1 MNSPYHNERE
11 DDDVF
16 IRPSSLDDFVGQK
29 DVVDNLRVYAQAAHM
44 RNEPIDH
51 TLFSGPPGLGK
62 TTLAKIMAD
71 LRQST
76 FVQLAAPNVRRPGD
90 MVKVLSGLQDND
102 VLFID
107 ELHRLP
113 APVEEVLYSAMED
126 QTVDVV
132 LSDSMSAAPI
142 TLKLAPFTLVGA
154 TTRPGALS
162 APLRDRFGIQL
173 RLRYYDNSELILLL
187 QRASNIWQMKVDSL
201 AIEEIVA
208 RSRAT
213 PRIALRLLRRVWDF
227 ALVDNKK
234 NQLLLV
240 HAQQAFAAM
249 QIDQQGLTLLDIEFL
264 QTIAKHYQGGP
275 VGLKPIAAML
285 SEDLITLEDFIEPY
299 LVRLGFVLRTAR
311 GRVLS
316 QSGYSHLG
324 ITAPR
329 PVTSPKEENFLLDF
343 NEEKEL

>member
-1 MNSPYHNERE
+1 MNSPYHDETE
-11 DDDVF
+11 DDDIF

-29 DVVDNLRVYAQAAHM
+29 DVVDNLRVYAQAAHI
-44 RNEPIDH
+44 RSEPIDH

-90 MVKVLSGLQDND
+90 MVKILSGLQDND

-126 QTVDVV
+126 QTIDVV
-132 LSDSMSAAPI
+132 LSDSMSASPI

-173 RLRYYDNSELILLL
+173 RLRYYENNELVLLL
-187 QRASNIWQMKVDSL
+187 QRASTIWQMQVEAL
-201 AIEEIVA
+201 ALEEIVA

-234 NQLLLV
+234 NQLLLT

-249 QIDQQGLTLLDIEFL
+249 QIDRQGLTLLDIEFL
-264 QTIAKHYQGGP
+264 QTIAEHYQGGP

-316 QSGYSHLG
+316 KNGYEHLG
-324 ITAPR
+324 IKIPQHLITQ
-329 PVTSPKEENFLLDF
+329 EQNLLLDF
-343 NEEKEL
+343 DEEEES